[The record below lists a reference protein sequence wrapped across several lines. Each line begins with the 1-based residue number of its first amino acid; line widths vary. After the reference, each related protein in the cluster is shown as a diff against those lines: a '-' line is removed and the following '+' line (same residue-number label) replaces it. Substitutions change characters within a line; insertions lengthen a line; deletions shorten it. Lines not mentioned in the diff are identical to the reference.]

1 MYDQQLFAAT
11 TRTWSALFAA
21 SLLRLFTKTSRCTAR
36 WPQRYVAVQ
45 DDYTDYSPVG
55 LVELVRSL
63 NFKQP
68 IGSHRTAIVA
78 TIRNFQLGRYV
89 TPNASSARVLS
100 RMSWYTIV
108 CPSLRMRRHWILY
121 RHEYDVIQ
129 SRTVVDDVT
138 NRRIVGTFL
147 YRVLIGHESLN
158 RLVSEIFSI
167 KVADTQTDRQTIR
180 VA

>member
-1 MYDQQLFAAT
+1 
-11 TRTWSALFAA
+11 
-21 SLLRLFTKTSRCTAR
+21 
-36 WPQRYVAVQ
+36 
-45 DDYTDYSPVG
+45 
-55 LVELVRSL
+55 
-63 NFKQP
+63 
-68 IGSHRTAIVA
+68 
-78 TIRNFQLGRYV
+78 
-89 TPNASSARVLS
+89 
-100 RMSWYTIV
+100 
-108 CPSLRMRRHWILY
+108 LY